1 VVGFTKTLAKELASR
16 SITVNAIAPG
26 FIETDMTRSLPE
38 QVKTGYLNLIPAG
51 RWGTVAEVAEVV
63 AFLVCPLAGYITG
76 QVINVNGGM
85 YV

>member
-1 VVGFTKTLAKELASR
+1 
-16 SITVNAIAPG
+16 
-26 FIETDMTRSLPE
+26 MTRSLPE

-51 RWGTVAEVAEVV
+51 RWGTAAEVAEVV